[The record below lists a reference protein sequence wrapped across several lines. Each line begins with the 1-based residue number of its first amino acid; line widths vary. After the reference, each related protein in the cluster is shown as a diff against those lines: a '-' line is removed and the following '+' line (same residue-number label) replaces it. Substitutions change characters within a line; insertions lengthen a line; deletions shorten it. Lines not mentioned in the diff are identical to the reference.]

1 MNASKL
7 IHAELQLVIEFNA
20 ESTQAEIRAKSLELG
35 APIGKT
41 SLSNLLNRKVEQTGG
56 WTLVAA
62 NAEEDFAGDDNK
74 APLTGEFIPANEA
87 PAGNAQ
93 DAAPAADPTPAVVA
107 AEGAINELQ
116 QFVDEANNAAAPASS
131 DAAPAAPVAPAAD
144 APADAPKAEE
154 APKAAAPKPAAPA
167 KTGGAP
173 RYERDASIQALM
185 ALTDYEPIL
194 KEAPTE
200 TYVTL
205 KLKKARIQATIGVRG
220 VTLML
225 FPLKGLVLQEIDPAK
240 TGWTVKA
247 QYAKV
252 GVYAPELVGKALV
265 DIEAEIAKLA

>member
-1 MNASKL
+1 MTTSAKTLVHADMN
-7 IHAELQLVIEFNA
+7 LVITFDET
-20 ESTQAEIRAKSLELG
+20 STQAEIRAKSIELG

-41 SLSNLLNRKVEQTGG
+41 SLSNLLNGKVEQTGG
-56 WTLVAA
+56 WSVVAA
-62 NAEEDFAGDDNK
+62 NSEEDTAGDDK
-74 APLTGEFIPANEA
+74 APLNGELILANEA
-87 PAGNAQ
+87 PADAAPQ
-93 DAAPAADPTPAVVA
+93 AAPAADTTPADAPV
-107 AEGAINELQ
+107 NELQ
-116 QFVDEANNAAAPASS
+116 QFVEEAN
-131 DAAPAAPVAPAAD
+131 APAASSAASEAPAAATTN

-154 APKAAAPKPAAPA
+154 APKAAAPKAPAPA
-167 KTGGAP
+167 KAGAP
-173 RYERDASIQALM
+173 RYERDASITALM

-205 KLKKARIQATIGVRG
+205 KLKKARIQATVGVRG

-225 FPLKGLVLQEIDPAK
+225 FPLKGLVLQEIDAEK

-247 QYAKV
+247 QYAKI